1 MIHMNFLQFMEL
13 IQDFDLFFMDGLMFN
28 VMVSK
33 DYLFEDMNYVNEVD
47 HIKILSF
54 KLDGN

>member
-33 DYLFEDMNYVNEVD
+33 DYLFEDMNYVN
-47 HIKILSF
+47 
-54 KLDGN
+54 

>member
-1 MIHMNFLQFMEL
+1 MKHMNFLQFMEL

-33 DYLFEDMNYVNEVD
+33 GYLFEDMNYVNEVD